1 MKSSASIVLLLK
13 REKQKTVTI
22 HNHSAWSARLP
33 GRLYETVLSAE
44 HLQKSGGFIMKKV
57 SVILTAAAIT
67 TVLGATA
74 ALAAGNG
81 SRNAYG
87 SGDQAAPAYS
97 CTYCGDSSHCFTDA
111 DGDGI
116 CDHFHTHTART
127 DPAGQAKNTGT
138 GNGYRHHSEDTVCP
152 GGQHHTE
159 SGCPSGSGHG
169 NQYHH

>member
-1 MKSSASIVLLLK
+1 
-13 REKQKTVTI
+13 
-22 HNHSAWSARLP
+22 
-33 GRLYETVLSAE
+33 
-44 HLQKSGGFIMKKV
+44 MKKV

-74 ALAAGNG
+74 ALAAGIG

-97 CTYCGDSSHCFTDA
+97 CTYCGDSSHCFTDV

-127 DPAGQAKNTGT
+127 DSAGQANNTGT
-138 GNGYRHHSEDTVCP
+138 GSAVQSNTSGNSSVSQSTAAQTDSVSQNDAGTGDGCRHHSEDTVCP